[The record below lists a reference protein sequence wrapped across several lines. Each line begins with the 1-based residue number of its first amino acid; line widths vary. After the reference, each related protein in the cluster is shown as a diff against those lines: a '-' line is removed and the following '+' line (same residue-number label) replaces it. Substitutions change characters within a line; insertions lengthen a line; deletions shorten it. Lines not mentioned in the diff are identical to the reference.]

1 MKVKVGDKVKFLND
15 IGGGI
20 VSEIIDDSM
29 VNVRIEDGFDVP
41 ARISELILDSD
52 ENMLSKKAD
61 EYISKSEDSNEID
74 AGREQIND
82 NNILSKNIPEKAL
95 KSIYF
100 GMVPDNS
107 KMIYKSNIS
116 TYLINDSDFYL
127 YYLIGCMETGS
138 FKYIKSGML
147 EANTKEYIKTFT
159 QTEISKIKKF
169 HFQILFINKGE
180 YFPQQ
185 PVDRYFDIAK
195 ISFYK
200 ENNYRENEFFHKKA
214 HILKIVVD
222 SPEEKIKQKKDNEAE
237 QVPDD
242 KKGEIKKKAK
252 FIHKPVSDIE
262 EIDLHIHEIVDDYSG
277 LSEGEIL
284 NLQLNRF
291 YSALDKAIQ
300 GNIKKIVFIHGLGN
314 GKLKYEIRKAIDT
327 KYPDLTYQDASFKE
341 YGFGATL
348 VRLV

>member
-1 MKVKVGDKVKFLND
+1 MKVKVGDRVKFLND
-15 IGGGI
+15 TGGGI

-52 ENMLSKKAD
+52 ESGLNEKAD
-61 EYISKSEDSNEID
+61 EYNSKPVYSNEII
-74 AGREQIND
+74 AGNEKITD
-82 NNILSKNIPEKAL
+82 NNILSENLPEKAL

-127 YYLIGCMETGS
+127 YYLIGCMETGY
-138 FKYIKSGML
+138 FKYLKSGML

-169 HFQILFINKGE
+169 HFQILFINKGK

-185 PVDRYFDIAK
+185 PVDSYFDIAK

-200 ENNYRENEFFHKKA
+200 ENSYRKNEFFHEKA
-214 HILKIVVD
+214 HILKIVTD
-222 SPEEKIKQKKDNEAE
+222 SPEEEIKQKKDYEAE
-237 QVPDD
+237 HVIAD
-242 KKGEIKKKAK
+242 KEGETKKKAG
-252 FIHKPVSDIE
+252 IVHKPVSDIE
-262 EIDLHIHEIVDDYSG
+262 EIDLHIHEIVDDYAG

-284 NLQLNRF
+284 NIQLNRF

-300 GNIKKIVFIHGLGN
+300 GNFKKIVFIHGLGN